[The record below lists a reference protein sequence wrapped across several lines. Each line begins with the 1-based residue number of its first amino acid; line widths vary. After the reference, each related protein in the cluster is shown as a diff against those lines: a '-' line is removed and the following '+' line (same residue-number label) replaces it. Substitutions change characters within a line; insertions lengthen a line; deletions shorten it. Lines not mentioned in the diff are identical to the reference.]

1 MVNPASPRDGVEL
14 PALYDAAGAVVPSGV
29 PSDADAIAL
38 EDAAVELAGRT
49 IWSGG
54 SFSIPRGEFVGLIG
68 PNGAGKTTLLRVLLG
83 QLKPS
88 RGRVSVLGAP
98 ARRGNRAIGYVPQ
111 HRTMEL
117 DLALRAYDFVM
128 LGLTGH
134 RWGFGRSSAAERRK
148 VEEAL
153 QAVDADHLAG
163 EPVGVLSGGEQQR
176 LRIAQALVTEP
187 QILLLDEPLASLDL
201 RSRHEIVDLVD
212 RICRERGVT
221 VLFVTHDLNLFLGVL
236 DRVVYLLD
244 CQPVAAPLEDVIR
257 PDLLSRL
264 YRAPVR
270 IVQTTDGQRFITGV

>member
-14 PALYDAAGAVVPSGV
+14 PALYDVAGAVVPSGV

-111 HRTMEL
+111 HRTMEQ